1 MKSQAKTI
9 SFPVTNSKAAIYRAT
24 IEGGALGE
32 WWFEVDGGADAAQ
45 AAAVAW
51 AKDGDYCSP
60 REELDVRLVVEHY
73 GRGKAGA
80 ARARKGDA
88 LWQVCDRRVAVPSHK
103 PD

>member
-9 SFPVTNSKAAIYRAT
+9 SFPMTNSKAAIYRAT

-32 WWFEVDGGADAAQ
+32 WWFEVDGGHDWATQ
-45 AAAVAW
+45 EAVAW
-51 AKDGDYCSP
+51 AKGGDYCSP

-80 ARARKGDA
+80 ARANKGDA
-88 LWQVCDRRVAVPSHK
+88 LRQVCERGVPVAHHK